1 MNGWRFLGCQ
11 GKSETINQFEGCM
24 FEGINHGGMNQ
35 TQWGQLNFGGVCG
48 FHILKKGMGV
58 TYGLGEKE

>member
-1 MNGWRFLGCQ
+1 
-11 GKSETINQFEGCM
+11 M